1 MRCTTRTGKM
11 CSSPLSEWSSLLA
24 PSVWILS
31 SCLAGRILMRS
42 VSNILSTFASCSLMR
57 MTTGVCASSTA
68 ACFAC
73 LSPPMILPIA
83 ASSEPS
89 ATFTRFDL
97 NSSGEMFLY
106 DKVIEYIC
114 IVMSMLIQRTDQ
126 EILMSFVASCIEDV
140 ADKLNL
146 DYAEVYERM
155 KVVGMIE
162 NYIIPHY
169 DVLHTES
176 RENVTAGMIDTLK
189 RWEGQK

>member
-11 CSSPLSEWSSLLA
+11 CSSPLSEWSSQLA

-42 VSNILSTFASCSLMR
+42 VSNILSTFASCRLMR
-57 MTTGVCASSTA
+57 MTTGVCASLTA

-97 NSSGEMFLY
+97 NGSKPLHRSQM
-106 DKVIEYIC
+106 VIE
-114 IVMSMLIQRTDQ
+114 
-126 EILMSFVASCIEDV
+126 E
-140 ADKLNL
+140 DKLNNPGTIL
-146 DYAEVYERM
+146 LNI
-155 KVVGMIE
+155 K
-162 NYIIPHY
+162 
-169 DVLHTES
+169 
-176 RENVTAGMIDTLK
+176 
-189 RWEGQK
+189 